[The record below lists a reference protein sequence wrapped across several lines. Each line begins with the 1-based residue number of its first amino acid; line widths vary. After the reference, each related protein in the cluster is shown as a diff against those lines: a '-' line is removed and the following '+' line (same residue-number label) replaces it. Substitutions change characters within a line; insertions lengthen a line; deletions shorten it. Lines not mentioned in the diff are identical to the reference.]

1 MELSDAT
8 FNLFRQWMKIQ
19 TGVHLSEIKKTLVH
33 QRLMRRLNA
42 RKLETFESYYRLI
55 HQSAEEN
62 ERQLAID
69 ALTTHETY
77 FFREP
82 KHFEWL
88 KNFLLTERRQGSL
101 IRIWSAAA
109 SSGEEVWSIAMML
122 ADCLGIDGAWQLMG
136 SDISQPVIDKAKT
149 GHYVMQR
156 CEGIPISYL
165 KKYCL
170 KGQGIQLNTML
181 LLRELRQR
189 VSFKLI
195 NLNAELPSFAPLDVI
210 FLRNVLIYFDNET
223 KKQVV
228 QRCVE
233 RLVTGGFLIV
243 SHSESLNDVN
253 LNLVLVQA
261 GVYQKI
267 S

>member
-1 MELSDAT
+1 
-8 FNLFRQWMKIQ
+8 
-19 TGVHLSEIKKTLVH
+19 
-33 QRLMRRLNA
+33 
-42 RKLETFESYYRLI
+42 
-55 HQSAEEN
+55 
-62 ERQLAID
+62 
-69 ALTTHETY
+69 
-77 FFREP
+77 
-82 KHFEWL
+82 
-88 KNFLLTERRQGSL
+88 L

-122 ADCLGIDGAWQLMG
+122 ADCLGIDGAWQLLG

-156 CEGIPISYL
+156 CEGIPSSYL

-170 KGQGIQLNTML
+170 KGQGVQLNTML

-189 VSFKLI
+189 VSFKKI

-210 FLRNVLIYFDNET
+210 FLRNVLIYFDSET